1 MKPSTA
7 IASLNHWKTSHLQV
21 DKQPEIGSLSI
32 DRQSSRAMRFT
43 SFSINQFDDVPIC
56 FVLNRAADNNCQP
69 LSSGISLEAR
79 KDRMQVC
86 MLLKVLSLLSATRT
100 LLLTRYYIALAPP
113 VSSFVCVGWVDL
125 LNATSFCGLE
135 TRYCFPHRK
144 SSLPLNWR
152 VLSRKE
158 LI

>member
-7 IASLNHWKTSHLQV
+7 IVSLNHWKTSHLQV

-43 SFSINQFDDVPIC
+43 SFSNNQFDDVPIC

-69 LSSGISLEAR
+69 LSSGISLGAR

-100 LLLTRYYIALAPP
+100 LLLTRYYIALAQ
-113 VSSFVCVGWVDL
+113 SLRLSALGGWI
-125 LNATSFCGLE
+125 C
-135 TRYCFPHRK
+135 
-144 SSLPLNWR
+144 
-152 VLSRKE
+152 
-158 LI
+158 